1 MNRLAQLKLLV
12 WKNLKIQK
20 KHKLGTA
27 FEIGLP
33 ICMVIILVII
43 RHYIQSEEQCT
54 TNPDMGGYC
63 DYMLFTPAM
72 FPLIPPCKTL
82 KCDLKIAFTPNNTK
96 ERMIMSVVR
105 NYYGLIPM
113 GYDSEKDMV
122 DNLTS
127 HNNNNGGSASPWL
140 GGIVF
145 NTTDPK
151 NIHYSIR
158 LDAVP
163 RLYNHS
169 DPNVKDWRTRW
180 VYPVFEV
187 IGPREINNSFG
198 GDPGYYR
205 EGFLALQH
213 AVDRA
218 IIMDSTKSFPQP
230 VVMKRMP
237 YPKFELDGFIYVIEN
252 TLPFLLL
259 IAFQAMNIN
268 VVRAVVTEKEKRIKE
283 AMKIMGLSGW
293 VHAVGWYIEIVMVM
307 LLPVILIAVALKYG
321 LVLCSD
327 ASLLL
332 VFLFAYVM
340 ASISFSFL
348 ICTLFSR
355 ANVAAGAAGVLGFLN
370 YSPYFFLQQF
380 YENMSATQ
388 KLGVSLMSNTAM
400 GVGCKVL
407 ASHEAAEVGVQWA
420 NFVEDKN
427 TGDLPFGSVILVLI
441 FDTFLYILIAW
452 YIEAVFPGEYGVGR
466 KWYFPFTPSYWG
478 FCQSEQFEDMIINE
492 TTPLVTSSSAI
503 QRNAYYET
511 VPNTISPIIDI
522 QNLTKQY
529 PKASVKAVDN
539 LNLQLYKGQIFALLG
554 HNGAGKT
561 TTISLLTGLYPP
573 SKGTA
578 YISGRDIRTDMAAIR
593 RQIGYCP
600 QYNVLF
606 DELTVEEHLIFFC
619 YLKGVNTTMRYEVDQ
634 MIQALGLED
643 KRHVVSKKLS
653 GGMKR
658 KLSCANALIGNSRI
672 VFLDEPTAGMD
683 PAARRST
690 WDLLLKYKKDK
701 TIVLTTHHMDE
712 ADLLGDRI
720 GIMGKGNLCCVGSSM
735 FLKKQFGIGYHMTIV
750 KNESVFNREAMNN
763 FVTTYIPGSKE
774 ESNVASEISFLLP
787 EDQVCNFERFFT
799 DLEREQNFLGVETYG
814 LSLTTLE
821 EVFMRVEEM
830 GRDDT
835 ASPDKVANEIFTRA
849 RQNVSELLRGESVK
863 EEEIERSGNK
873 RSRAVQIRE
882 HFNRGSKL
890 TLQQFKAMS
899 NQASSPGSK
908 LTLQQFKAM
917 IVKRCYY
924 SSRNVKTLLMQLLM
938 PILFTMIPLIV
949 IKTFPST
956 TAAPPLDL
964 TVLMKNNMFDGSK
977 IFYQPAYNSSNFNSL
992 IHSITDITK
1001 NYLPKGVE
1009 NITNFENS
1017 HNMTEFVL
1025 KKIKKTHGH
1034 FNKDYIMGFSALE
1047 GLRNSPDITMLW
1059 FNNRPY
1065 HSIPV
1070 LLNLYTNAFLNA
1082 QGQDITVTVTNKP
1095 LPPSTIEKVKNVND
1109 QIFAFMVSF
1118 NVMFGFAFLASSFV
1132 IFIVKER
1139 INGTRHLL
1147 MLSGLNPVVYWLSSF
1162 VWDMFN
1168 FLLPSLLMLVLFRCF
1183 GVSAF
1188 CGSNLAIVL
1197 LVEIL
1202 YGWAVIPLMYLL
1214 GNLFKNEVVAYTRLI
1229 MLNIITG
1236 TGASLVIFIL
1246 SIPSLGLVN
1255 VAHTLEWIFLFLPNF
1270 DLGQALGDIY
1280 LNYVIKEAC
1289 EKTFESKVSC
1299 AFEHIVYQDDFLAW
1313 ASPGIGRYCVWLA
1326 LLGCLFLG
1334 LVMLLEYININKFKR
1349 KVTTKVEPFIPDP
1362 HENEDVK
1369 NERETVL
1376 KSTLSDYTVRLENL
1390 TKVYSTGTKKDLVAV
1405 DHVCLGIP
1413 ARETFGLLGING
1425 AGKTSTFK
1433 MLTGDLPISS
1443 GSATICGYDVTS
1455 EINSARRFIGYCPQ
1469 FDALIDCMTPRE
1481 HLTMYAR
1488 LRGVPE
1494 EALIAIVERTLN
1506 ELSLLANGNADNHAS
1521 KLSGGNKRKLATA
1534 IAVVGYPPV
1543 VFLDEPTAGLD
1554 VAARRALWEVVCKVR
1569 RLGTA
1574 IILTS
1579 HSMEECEALC
1589 TRLAIMVNG
1598 QLKCIG
1604 SLQELKSKYG
1614 AGYNVQ
1620 VKVKSDGKGEPD
1632 TAQLQGF
1639 MRLHFPE
1646 AKLEEEHQGLLQ
1658 YIIPKAYNVTWAS
1671 IFSLIER
1678 HKTAIGI
1685 EDYSVSQ
1692 TTLEQVFLSFA
1703 KSQRGE
1709 DEAPSSVENPP
1720 QDEENNFF

>member
-20 KHKLGTA
+20 KHKLATA

-33 ICMVIILVII
+33 ICMVVILVII
-43 RHYIQSEEQCT
+43 RHYISKEEQCT
-54 TNPDMGGYC
+54 TNKDMGGYC
-63 DYMLFTPAM
+63 DYTLFTPAL
-72 FPLIPPCKTL
+72 FPLIPPCTTL
-82 KCDLKIAFTPNNTK
+82 HCDLNVSFAPDNNMTRLYMAAIK
-96 ERMIMSVVR
+96 
-105 NYYGLIPM
+105 NYYGLNTK
-113 GYDSEKDMV
+113 GFATEDKMV
-122 DNLTS
+122 AFLGLQ
-127 HNNNNGGSASPWL
+127 NNTKSSPHSVSPWL

-145 NTTDPK
+145 NTTNK
-151 NIHYSIR
+151 NKIHYSIR

-163 RLYNHS
+163 RLKNHS
-169 DPNVKDWRTRW
+169 EPKVKNWRTRW
-180 VYPVFEV
+180 VYPVFQV

-198 GDPGYYR
+198 GDPGYFR

-213 AVDRA
+213 AIDRA
-218 IIMDSTKSFPQP
+218 IIMSETGKFPQP

-259 IAFQAMNIN
+259 IAFLAMNIN

-293 VHAVGWYIEIVMVM
+293 VHAVGWYIEIMMVM
-307 LLPVILIAVALKYG
+307 IIPVILIAICLRYG
-321 LVLCSD
+321 LYLYSD
-327 ASLLL
+327 PSLLF
-332 VFLFAYVM
+332 VFLLAYTI

-355 ANVAAGAAGVLGFLN
+355 ANVAAGAAGVFWFLN

-380 YENMSATQ
+380 YENMSVSQ
-388 KLGVSLMSNTAM
+388 KLGVSLLSNTAM
-400 GVGCKVL
+400 GVGSKVL
-407 ASHEAAEVGVQWA
+407 AEHEAAEIGVQWA
-420 NFVEDKN
+420 DFLTDTN
-427 TGDLPFGSVILVLI
+427 TGDLPFGSIVLVLV
-441 FDTFLYILIAW
+441 FDTFLYILLAW
-452 YIEAVFPGEYGVGR
+452 YIEAVFPGEFGVPK

-478 FCQSEQFEDMIINE
+478 FCQSEQFADMIINE
-492 TTPLVTSSSAI
+492 TTPLVTNSSAI

-511 VPNTISPIIDI
+511 VAPSMDPIVDI

-529 PKASVKAVDN
+529 PNSSVKAVDN

-561 TTISLLTGLYPP
+561 TTISMLTGLYPP

-578 YISGRDIRTDMAAIR
+578 YIMGRDIRTSLAAVR

-606 DELTVEEHLIFFC
+606 DELTVEDHLIFFC
-619 YLKGVNTTMRYEVDQ
+619 FLKGMDSAIRYEVEQ

-658 KLSCANALIGNSRI
+658 KLSCANALIGNSKI

-690 WDLLLKYKKDK
+690 WDLLLNYKKDK

-750 KNESVFNREAMNN
+750 KNEEVFNTEAMNN
-763 FVTTYIPGSKE
+763 FVTTYIPGSKIE
-774 ESNVASEISFLLP
+774 GNVASEISFLLP

-799 DLEREQNFLGVETYG
+799 DLEREQHHLGVDTYG

-821 EVFMRVEEM
+821 EVFMRVEEL

-835 ASPDKVANEIFTRA
+835 ASPNKLANEIFTRA
-849 RQNVSELLRGESVK
+849 RQNVSDLLRGETSHEGEVDRD
-863 EEEIERSGNK
+863 RSG
-873 RSRAVQIRE
+873 RSRAVQIRD
-882 HFNRGSKL
+882 HFNKGSKL
-890 TLQQFKAMS
+890 TLQQMWAMV
-899 NQASSPGSK
+899 
-908 LTLQQFKAM
+908 
-917 IVKRCYY
+917 VKRYYY
-924 SSRNVKTLLMQLLM
+924 SFRNIKTLLMQLLM
-938 PILFTMIPLIV
+938 PVLFTMIPLIV
-949 IKTFPST
+949 IKNFPSM
-956 TAAPPLDL
+956 TAAPPRDL
-964 TVLMKNNMFDGSK
+964 TVLMKDNMFDSSK
-977 IFYQPAYNSSNFNSL
+977 IIYQPALSSPAYDKFIDSVGNM
-992 IHSITDITK
+992 TK
-1001 NYLPKGVE
+1001 GYVKGIE
-1009 NITNFENS
+1009 NISDFQHS
-1017 HNMTEFVL
+1017 DNMTQFILE
-1025 KKIKKTHGH
+1025 KIEKTHGH
-1034 FNKDYIMGFSALE
+1034 FNKDYVMGFSVME
-1047 GLRNSPDITMLW
+1047 SLRASPDLTVLW

-1065 HSIPV
+1065 HTIPV
-1070 LLNLYTNAFLNA
+1070 LLNLYTNAYLNSV
-1082 QGQDITVTVTNKP
+1082 GSDVTVTVTDKP
-1095 LPPSTIEKVKNVND
+1095 LPPSTYEKVNNVND
-1109 QIFAFMVSF
+1109 QIFAFMVAF

-1139 INGTRHLL
+1139 ISGTRHLQ
-1147 MLSGLNPVVYWLSSF
+1147 MLSGLNPIVYWVSSF
-1162 VWDMFN
+1162 MWDMLN
-1168 FLLPSLLMLVLFRCF
+1168 FLVPSLLMLILFQTF
-1183 GVSAF
+1183 GVEAF

-1197 LVEIL
+1197 LVELL
-1202 YGWAVIPLMYLL
+1202 YGWAVIPLMYLMA
-1214 GNLFKNEVVAYTRLI
+1214 NIFKNEVVAYTRLI
-1229 MLNIITG
+1229 MLNVLTG

-1246 SIPSLGLVN
+1246 SIPDLGLESVGK
-1255 VAHTLEWIFLFLPNF
+1255 TLKWFFLFLPNF
-1270 DLGQALGDIY
+1270 DLGQALGDMY
-1280 LNYVIKEAC
+1280 LNFVIKTAC
-1289 EKTFESKVSC
+1289 EKSIFTKIMCKAENV
-1299 AFEHIVYQDDFLAW
+1299 VYQTNFLAW
-1313 ASPGIGRYCVWLA
+1313 ENPGIGRYVVWLA
-1326 LLGCLFLG
+1326 MLGFVFLG
-1334 LVMLLEYININKFKR
+1334 LVVLLEYISINKYKQ
-1349 KVTTKVEPFIPDP
+1349 KLSQPKPFVPDP
-1362 HENEDVK
+1362 YENEDVK
-1369 NERETVL
+1369 RERQEVL
-1376 KSTLSDYTVRLENL
+1376 NSTLTDYTVRIENL
-1390 TKVYSTGTKKDLVAV
+1390 TKVYDSGKNTLTAV
-1405 DHVCLGIP
+1405 DHLCLGIP
-1413 ARETFGLLGING
+1413 AKETFGLLGVNG

-1443 GSATICGYDVTS
+1443 GSATICGYDVTTD
-1455 EINSARRFIGYCPQ
+1455 INSARKFIGYCPQ
-1469 FDALIDCMTPRE
+1469 FDAFIECMTPRE
-1481 HLTMYAR
+1481 HLMMYAR

-1494 EALIAIVERTLN
+1494 EAVVAIVERTLN
-1506 ELSLLANGNADNHAS
+1506 ELSLLTNGNADNHAS

-1534 IAVVGYPPV
+1534 IAVIGYPPV

-1554 VAARRALWEVVCKVR
+1554 VAARRALWEVLCKVR
-1569 RLGTA
+1569 KLGTA

-1620 VKVKSDGKGEPD
+1620 VKVKSDSNGQPE
-1632 TAQLQGF
+1632 TTQVQGF

-1646 AKLEEEHQGLLQ
+1646 AKLEEEHHGLLQ
-1658 YIIPKAYNVTWAS
+1658 YIIPKAYNVTWAA
-1671 IFSLIER
+1671 IFSLLER
-1678 HKTAIGI
+1678 HKDQIGI
-1685 EDYSVSQ
+1685 QDYSVSQ

-1709 DEAPSSVENPP
+1709 DDSIEAPELPV
-1720 QDEENNFF
+1720 QDDLF